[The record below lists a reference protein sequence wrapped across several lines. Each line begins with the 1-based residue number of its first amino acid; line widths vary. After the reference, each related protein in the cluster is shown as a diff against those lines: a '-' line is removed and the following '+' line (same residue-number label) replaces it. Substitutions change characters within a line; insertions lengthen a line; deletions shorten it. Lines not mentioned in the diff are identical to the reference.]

1 MTDFLIVEDEDMD
14 FVWKTIQDNR
24 LFSIQTLPLKGNST
38 TPSFCIQEKETV
50 CFVYRSKHFK

>member
-38 TPSFCIQEKETV
+38 TPSFLHPRERNRLFCL
-50 CFVYRSKHFK
+50 